1 MIPLLK
7 NCRSFFLF
15 KVFFSSINATQI
27 EGSGEN
33 ILKDKN
39 RN

>member
-7 NCRSFFLF
+7 NCRSFFLS
-15 KVFFSSINATQI
+15 KVFFSINANQI

>member
-7 NCRSFFLF
+7 NCRSFFYL
-15 KVFFSSINATQI
+15 KFFFSINANQI